1 MTTTIIIVT
10 IATICAKYNIA
21 PEQFD
26 KAMRIIDCNRNKV
39 FYQVESQSDP
49 TIEPYHVEW
58 NDQFHCFSCNC
69 KAGQEG
75 IPCWH
80 KRAALA
86 AEEHYKQQVRRER
99 QVEQAAVEATE
110 EYQLDQLF
118 HELETALNALDK
130 IAEESDERDA
140 LRAAGLNV

>member
-10 IATICAKYNIA
+10 IATICTKYNIT
-21 PEQFD
+21 PKQFD

-58 NDQFHCFSCNC
+58 NEQFHCLSCNC

-86 AEEHYKQQVRRER
+86 AEEHYNQQVRRER
-99 QVEQAAVEATE
+99 QAEQAAVEATE
-110 EYQLDQLF
+110 EYRLDQLF